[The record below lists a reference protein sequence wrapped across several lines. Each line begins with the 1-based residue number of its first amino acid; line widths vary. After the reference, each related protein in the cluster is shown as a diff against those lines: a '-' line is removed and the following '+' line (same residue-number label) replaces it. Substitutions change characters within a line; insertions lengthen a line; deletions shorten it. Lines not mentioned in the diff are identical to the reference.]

1 MSSSIEFDTSA
12 SRRIEAAYLTA
23 DVVAQR
29 VEVLDAL
36 DVRPG
41 ERVLDIGSGPGLLAE
56 AVAAVVG
63 SSGRACGIDTSEPM
77 LEMARGRCEAHPQAD
92 FELADASKLPFP
104 DSSFDAAVSTQ
115 VYEYVADMPSALVE
129 LFRVL
134 RPGGRIAIVDTDY
147 DSLVI
152 HTEDPERMSRVL
164 RAWDEH
170 FVHRGLPRVLTPLLR
185 DAGFA
190 VGRRSAI
197 PILNPEYHPG
207 AFSYH
212 LTQMMAAFAVGR
224 CGVSKAE
231 ADAWLAE
238 LQQLGERGDYF
249 YSLNR
254 YLFLAQRPG

>member
-1 MSSSIEFDTSA
+1 MKSGIEFDATA
-12 SRRIEAAYLTA
+12 SRRVEAAYLTA
-23 DVVAQR
+23 DVVGQR
-29 VEVLDAL
+29 IEVLNAL

-56 AVAAVVG
+56 ALAAIVG
-63 SSGRACGIDTSEPM
+63 ARGSVCGIDTSEPM
-77 LEMARGRCEAHPQAD
+77 LEMARRRCDAQPQAR
-92 FELADASKLPFP
+92 FEQADAAKLPYP
-104 DSSFDAAVSTQ
+104 DASFDAAVSTQ
-115 VYEYVADMPSALVE
+115 VYEYVEDMPRALSE

-134 RPGGRIAIVDTDY
+134 RPGGRVAIVDTDY

-152 HTEDPERMSRVL
+152 HTENPERMARVL
-164 RAWDEH
+164 CAWDEH

-212 LTQMMAAFAVGR
+212 LTRMMAGYAVGR
-224 CGVSKAE
+224 QGVDQAE
-231 ADAWLAE
+231 ADAWLQE
-238 LQQLGERGDYF
+238 LKELGERGQYF

-254 YLFLAQRPG
+254 YLFVAQRPG

>member
-1 MSSSIEFDTSA
+1 MKSGIAFDTSA

-29 VEVLDAL
+29 VEVLAAL

-56 AVAAVVG
+56 ALAAIVG
-63 SSGRACGIDTSEPM
+63 ADGRACGIDTSESM
-77 LEMARGRCEAHPQAD
+77 LEMARLRCEAHPRAEFQQ
-92 FELADASKLPFP
+92 ADASKLPYP

-115 VYEYVADMPSALVE
+115 VYEYVADMHTALVE

-134 RPGGRIAIVDTDY
+134 RPGGRVAILDTDY

-152 HTEDPERMSRVL
+152 HTENPERMGRVL
-164 RAWDEH
+164 SAWDEH

-185 DAGFA
+185 GAGFT

-212 LTQMMAAFAVGR
+212 LTQMMAGYAAGR
-224 CGVSKAE
+224 RGVTKAE
-231 ADAWLAE
+231 ADAWLEE
-238 LQQLGERGDYF
+238 LQELGERGDYF

-254 YLFLAQRPG
+254 YLFLAQRPA

>member
-1 MSSSIEFDTSA
+1 MKSGIEFDATA
-12 SRRIEAAYLTA
+12 SRRVEAAYLTA
-23 DVVAQR
+23 DVVGQR
-29 VEVLDAL
+29 VEVLAAL

-41 ERVLDIGSGPGLLAE
+41 ERVLDVGSGPGLLAE
-56 AVAAVVG
+56 ALAATVG
-63 SSGRACGIDTSEPM
+63 ADGRVCGIDTSEPM
-77 LEMARGRCEAHPQAD
+77 LEMARRRCEAHPQAR
-92 FELADASKLPFP
+92 FEWADAGKLPYP
-104 DSSFDAAVSTQ
+104 DASFDAAVSTQ
-115 VYEYVADMPSALVE
+115 VYEYVVDMPTALAE

-134 RPGGRIAIVDTDY
+134 RPGGRVAIVDTDY

-152 HTEDPERMSRVL
+152 HTEDPERMGRVL
-164 RAWDEH
+164 SAWDEH

-197 PILNPEYHPG
+197 PILNPEYHAG

-212 LTQMMAAFAVGR
+212 LTRMMAAYAVGR
-224 CGVSKAE
+224 QGVDRAE

-238 LQQLGERGDYF
+238 LQELGDRGRYF

-254 YLFLAQRPG
+254 YLFLAQRPA

>member
-1 MSSSIEFDTSA
+1 MTRGIAFDTAA
-12 SRRIEAAYLTA
+12 SRSVEAAYLTT

-29 VEVLDAL
+29 VEVQAAL

-56 AVAAVVG
+56 ALASTVG
-63 SSGRACGIDTSEPM
+63 PAGRVCGIDTSEPM
-77 LEMARGRCEAHPQAD
+77 LEMARRRCAAHLHAE
-92 FELADASKLPFP
+92 FEHADAGKLPFE

-115 VYEYVADMPSALVE
+115 VYEYVADMPSALAE

-134 RPGGRIAIVDTDY
+134 RPGGRVAIVDTDY

-152 HTEDPERMSRVL
+152 HTEHPERMARVL
-164 RAWDEH
+164 TAWDEH
-170 FVHRGLPRVLTPLLR
+170 FVHRGLPRVLAPLLR

-190 VGRRSAI
+190 LGRRSTIA
-197 PILNPEYHPG
+197 ILNPEYHPN
-207 AFSYH
+207 AFSFH
-212 LTQMMAAFAVGR
+212 LTRMMAAYVVGR
-224 CGVSKAE
+224 CGVSSAE
-231 ADAWLAE
+231 ADAWLDEFRE
-238 LQQLGERGDYF
+238 LGDRGEYF